1 MGVSGLSQ
9 WLSRTFP
16 DCFRNYHVSSPS
28 SSSSSSASSALSSR
42 RKGRVIRYD
51 PLPMQH
57 VALDLMSMLHNLLA
71 RSAST
76 HPMFFFR
83 EVFEQVDAVL
93 EAFPPEVSLVL
104 ALDGPAPAAKW
115 VKQKRRRVK
124 TSNKEASTKAA
135 IDKLE
140 LTPGTTFMEEVKNA
154 LCHYACSRLLSSP
167 SPSRIYVSGA
177 TVPGEGELKLVQL
190 LLYEEKRAREKQR
203 RKKTKKK
210 KKKKKKRQ
218 KRNEID
224 GNGLAAA
231 ENANGE
237 EETSARAS
245 LIVGDD
251 SDLLLLAICGMV
263 SGGRATSVFAPCKG
277 YDQLFS
283 VARLF
288 GYFRET
294 FPQNGNEEEK
304 ACHEEFIRRTAVDF
318 VLLVVFMGNDYI
330 PKFQGVE
337 WGDLWRSY
345 VQLKQNNEK
354 MKQQFL
360 VDVDQHNELTLN
372 LPLLYH
378 ILISTKRLCQFLNC
392 HTKLF
397 HAKETPKEKEKEK
410 EKEAEVDDLS
420 SNLQEEEQ
428 EEEDDSNLFFRH
440 WDVPAYLQALLWN
453 IHMYL
458 FANCGDYD
466 FHYSF
471 PHSPPADQ
479 LILWIQRHYHHLSY
493 PSSSTAPSSPSSS
506 APSLALETTST
517 STSPISVRSA
527 NAKSEPLLP
536 HLFCLAVMP
545 SWAKDFVVAPLRHL
559 VMDIDTNNN
568 NRNTN
573 GVEKEN
579 NEAEEEEEEAC
590 PTRTVPTALNS
601 MQLHM
606 QTRRFSQLI
615 QREAQRVELGKYS
628 PQERRTID
636 FALNLLFKKKKQKEQ
651 KHSIPTVGHEQKTKR
666 KKMEDEEKEEEKE
679 AEDVLA
685 FEVPEGIVAE
695 DKQVLRSLLQGRR
708 VRLLLDEEK
717 GERDGLVLP
726 LWKNENKGREDVMKL
741 VPVDAYRHQW
751 DPHFRPVEESNAS
764 ASSTT
769 KENEAKQKKNRSK
782 YRNLVHL

>member
-16 DCFRNYHVSSPS
+16 DCFRNYHVSSSS
-28 SSSSSSASSALSSR
+28 SSSSSSASSSPFSSR
-42 RKGRVIRYD
+42 RKERVIRYD

-140 LTPGTTFMEEVKNA
+140 LTPGTTFMEEVKDA

-167 SPSRIYVSGA
+167 SSPSRIYVSGA

-203 RKKTKKK
+203 RKKI

-218 KRNEID
+218 KRNEKE

-231 ENANGE
+231 EKAK
-237 EETSARAS
+237 EETSERAS

-294 FPQNGNEEEK
+294 FPQNGNEEEE
-304 ACHEEFIRRTAVDF
+304 ASCYEGFIRRTAVDF

-337 WGDLWRSY
+337 WGDLWWSY

-354 MKQQFL
+354 IKQQFL

-397 HAKETPKEKEKEK
+397 HAKETPKAKEK
-410 EKEAEVDDLS
+410 EKEAEVDDPS
-420 SNLQEEEQ
+420 PNLQEEQ
-428 EEEDDSNLFFRH
+428 EEEDDGNLFVRH

-458 FANCGDYD
+458 FANCGNYD

-479 LILWIQRHYHHLSY
+479 LILWIQRHYRHLSY
-493 PSSSTAPSSPSSS
+493 PSPSTAPSSPSSS
-506 APSLALETTST
+506 APSLALETTPT
-517 STSPISVRSA
+517 LTSPISVRSA
-527 NAKSEPLLP
+527 NVKSEPLLP

-573 GVEKEN
+573 VEKEN
-579 NEAEEEEEEAC
+579 NEAEEEEEEEEEAR

-651 KHSIPTVGHEQKTKR
+651 KHSIPIEHEQKTKR
-666 KKMEDEEKEEEKE
+666 KKMEDEEKEEEE
-679 AEDVLA
+679 DAEDVLA
-685 FEVPEGIVAE
+685 FEVPEGIVAD
-695 DKQVLRSLLQGRR
+695 DKRVLRSLLQGRR
-708 VRLLLDEEK
+708 VRLLLD

-726 LWKNENKGREDVMKL
+726 LWKNMNENEGREDVMKL

-751 DPHFRPVEESNAS
+751 DPHFRPVEESGAS
-764 ASSTT
+764 ASST
-769 KENEAKQKKNRSK
+769 KENEVKQKKNRSK